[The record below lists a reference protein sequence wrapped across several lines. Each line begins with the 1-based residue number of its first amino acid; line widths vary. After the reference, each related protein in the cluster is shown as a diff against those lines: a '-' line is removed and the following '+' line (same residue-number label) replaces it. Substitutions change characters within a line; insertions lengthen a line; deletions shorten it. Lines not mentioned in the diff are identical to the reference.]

1 MVLPEKGK
9 QTKKGHRANQ
19 VIKSIGVGGSSI
31 FSAEIT
37 KKPEPDIPPHVE
49 YMKEENITNKDDV
62 NDDAW
67 FTMYGQ
73 LVTQY
78 ENQFEANEKMR
89 KEIIRRVERYNYNER
104 DYR

>member
-1 MVLPEKGK
+1 M
-9 QTKKGHRANQ
+9 
-19 VIKSIGVGGSSI
+19 IKSIGVGGSSI